1 MKLRLG
7 PLPSTE
13 VVKLPVALPLPLKQQ
28 LDRYAE
34 LHAANFGAEVD
45 AQTLIPRM
53 LELFL
58 AKDRAFQRALRQTR
72 TPERAG
78 KSP

>member
-13 VVKLPVALPLPLKQQ
+13 VVKLAVALPLPLKQQ

-34 LHAANFGAEVD
+34 LHTANFGTEVD
-45 AQTLIPRM
+45 AQTLVPRM
-53 LELFL
+53 LEMFL
-58 AKDRAFQRALRQTR
+58 AKDRAFQRAVRQR
-72 TPERAG
+72 PERKVG
-78 KSP
+78 PNL